1 MVKLVDTR
9 DLKSRAA
16 KVACRFDPGSGHHPD
31 DAWLALARC
40 CGRHAGAWRCVHPTI
55 VRTVLR
61 NTIYA
66 AAGWRSSASFQEH
79 SFSLHLHLRLRSVPA
94 GARPAGPPSL
104 IVTGASPLRG
114 RLDDGASA
122 RRPDPHRLAIP
133 PRRSHR
139 RRTSGAGRRALCQ
152 ARASAQTAALECSA
166 PCAGPPSA
174 ALQSRK

>member
-1 MVKLVDTR
+1 MFTENQNNGVNARFSIPARGTTRMMRGWRWRDAAADTPVR
-9 DLKSRAA
+9 
-16 KVACRFDPGSGHHPD
+16 
-31 DAWLALARC
+31 
-40 CGRHAGAWRCVHPTI
+40 WRCVHPTI

-61 NTIYA
+61 TTAYA

-79 SFSLHLHLRLRSVPA
+79 SFSLHLHLHFRSVPT
-94 GARPAGPPSL
+94 GARSADLPSL

-114 RLDDGASA
+114 RLDDGASV